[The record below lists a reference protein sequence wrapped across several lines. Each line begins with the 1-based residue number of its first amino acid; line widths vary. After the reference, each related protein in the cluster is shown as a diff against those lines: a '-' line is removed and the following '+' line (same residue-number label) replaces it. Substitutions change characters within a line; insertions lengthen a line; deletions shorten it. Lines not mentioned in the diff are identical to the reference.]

1 VAGALGEMPGMPVI
15 AVNCDYVY
23 PTYVIENEI
32 VDKTEPF
39 FKVLESY
46 EDELTSYR
54 NNYLPGDLML

>member
-1 VAGALGEMPGMPVI
+1 MIM
-15 AVNCDYVY
+15 CMYV
-23 PTYVIENEI
+23 VENEI

-46 EDELTSYR
+46 EDELTLYR